1 MYVFMGFLFAFGFIG
16 YSIWDMERKRAKIAD
31 LVRRL
36 ELFAKGEG
44 RMELRRIRR
53 LCRSSFFASNLTNR
67 LDDELADIERINGVP
82 SRDEDRPLLPSSRK
96 RISSLENRVQHLEQM
111 HGSSD

>member
-1 MYVFMGFLFAFGFIG
+1 MGFLFGFIG

-36 ELFAKGEG
+36 EPFAKGDG
-44 RMELRRIRR
+44 RTQLRHIRR

-67 LDDELADIERINGVP
+67 LDDELADIERLNGV
-82 SRDEDRPLLPSSRK
+82 SSGDEGRTIMPSSRK
-96 RISSLENRVQHLEQM
+96 RISSLENRVQQLEQM